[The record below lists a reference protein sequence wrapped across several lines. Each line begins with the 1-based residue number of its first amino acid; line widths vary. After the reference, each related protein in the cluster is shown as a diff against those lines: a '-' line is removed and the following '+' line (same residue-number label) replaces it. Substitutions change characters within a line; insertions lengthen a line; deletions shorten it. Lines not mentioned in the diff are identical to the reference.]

1 MIQLL
6 LFLSI
11 VLNIIALF
19 SIVILY
25 LRQNRFL
32 QAEKRQE
39 QLFKEMEDAF
49 SAYLLEMKEENERF
63 LKKLKENEK
72 TKGKADR
79 MAKMAGRKAQPDPPK
94 KKEALE
100 QKEELPIIK
109 GTPFQAARAY
119 GKNKAISARPQQEN
133 NLQPALLFHQNEN
146 EWKEKHLSELPLNE
160 QVLILQKKGMNIE
173 EIARKL
179 NKGKTEIELLLKFR
193 QNHED

>member
-79 MAKMAGRKAQPDPPK
+79 MANMAGRKAQPDPPK